1 MLFNSSDNSNMLN
14 FRPGMTNAVKMK
26 QKRFKVC
33 SICNKGIFEKKV
45 INLGI
50 DLHFQFANNKNQK
63 QW

>member
-1 MLFNSSDNSNMLN
+1 MLN

-45 INLGI
+45 INLAI